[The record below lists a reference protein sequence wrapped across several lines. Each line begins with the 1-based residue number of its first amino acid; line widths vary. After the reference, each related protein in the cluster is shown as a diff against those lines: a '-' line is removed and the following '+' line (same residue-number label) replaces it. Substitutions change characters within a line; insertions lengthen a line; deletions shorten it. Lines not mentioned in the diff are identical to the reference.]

1 MKPLILGCLLLATP
15 VWVQEGP
22 LGGLM
27 VETPSTIFSR
37 KSNKFAWYVPVYTRL
52 STFLRA
58 QEPIQEL

>member
-27 VETPSTIFSR
+27 VETPSTIFWL
-37 KSNKFAWYVPVYTRL
+37 KV
-52 STFLRA
+52 
-58 QEPIQEL
+58 